1 MADLVYGINPVR
13 EGLQSS
19 RRRPLELFLLRESKG
34 SRLDELSRLAEQNGV
49 PVRTRDRQDLDR
61 LAGHSHHQGA
71 LLRLEPFPFADI
83 GQLLERWRRS
93 NRPAFFLLLD
103 GITDPHN
110 LGALLRSADAAGCHG
125 VILPKDRA
133 ASITGV
139 VDKSSAGALEH
150 IPLCRVTN
158 LSRTIDELKKEGI
171 WVYGLAGEGSES
183 IYQTDLTGDVAL
195 VVGSEG
201 SGLRPN
207 VQRHCDSLLTIPM
220 GGHVSSL
227 NASVAGGVTMF
238 EVLRQR
244 GWHPPIGLSLPETST

>member
-19 RRRPLELFLLRESKG
+19 RRRPLELFVLRERKG
-34 SRLDELSRLAEQNGV
+34 SRLDELSRLAENNGV
-49 PVRTRDRQDLDR
+49 PVRVRDRQDLDR
-61 LAGHSHHQGA
+61 LAGHSQHQGA
-71 LLRLEPFPFADI
+71 LLRLEPFPFEDL
-83 GQLLERWRRS
+83 GQLLKHWRGS

-133 ASITGV
+133 APITGV

-150 IPLCRVTN
+150 IPVCRVTN
-158 LSRTIDELKKEGI
+158 LARTIDELKKEGI
-171 WVYGLAGEGSES
+171 WVYGLAGEGSAP
-183 IYQTDLTGDVAL
+183 IYQTDLTGDIAL

-207 VQRHCDSLLTIPM
+207 VRRHCDSLLTIPM

-227 NASVAGGVTMF
+227 NASVAGGVAMF

-244 GWHPPIGLSLPETST
+244 EGRPPD

>member
-19 RRRPLELFLLRESKG
+19 RRRPLELFLLRGSKG
-34 SRLDELSRLAEQNGV
+34 GRLAELSRLADHHGV
-49 PVRTRDRQDLDR
+49 PVQIRDRQDLDR

-71 LLRLEPFPFADI
+71 LLRLEPFPFEDL
-83 GQLLERWRRS
+83 GQLLEQWRRS
-93 NRPAFFLLLD
+93 NRPGFFLLLD

-133 ASITGV
+133 APITGV

-158 LSRTIDELKKEGI
+158 LARTIDELKKEGI

-183 IYQTDLTGDVAL
+183 IYQTDLTGDIAL
-195 VVGSEG
+195 VVGGEG
-201 SGLRPN
+201 SGLRLN

-227 NASVAGGVTMF
+227 NASVAGGVAMF

-244 GWHPPIGLSLPETST
+244 DRRSPIG